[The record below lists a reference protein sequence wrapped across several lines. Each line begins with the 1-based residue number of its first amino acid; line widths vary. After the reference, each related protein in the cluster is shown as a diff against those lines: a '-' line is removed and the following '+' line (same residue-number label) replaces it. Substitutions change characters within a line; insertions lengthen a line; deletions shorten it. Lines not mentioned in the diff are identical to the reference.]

1 MKFDYNIA
9 LANPGRLRIRGTEV
23 ISIIDGPFQGGGA
36 LGVIVHTST
45 GRALRTYNREGEDLA
60 GLPALQIAPVVT
72 TRWINIYKT
81 CNGVTAGEV
90 LYKTEKLARAS
101 NTYTVDVLTA
111 KVEWE
116 DL

>member
-72 TRWINIYKT
+72 TRWMNIYLT
-81 CNGVTAGEV
+81 FGVPVSGEN
-90 LYKTEKLARAS
+90 LYETKEAALAMNKNAIA
-101 NTYTVDVLTA
+101 TV

-116 DL
+116 GL